1 MFTQK
6 LKQVMVAAS
15 LFFFCSLASS
25 TSYTNS
31 ASLAPGRCCLSS
43 TGTSVGQTFETG
55 AGTLTNWS
63 FFVGNLI
70 EPAPVSG
77 NVKLVV
83 AAWDG
88 SKAVGPAF
96 YTSPEVAYIYD
107 PSKGPMFLTELAFSD
122 INTSLSAGA
131 YIAYL
136 TTVGVSSPADRL
148 SFGLAYQN
156 GGLNGNMR
164 SSNSIGVDPLTVSTD
179 WSAPL
184 GAPPLSMLYSATI
197 VAAPVPEPASA
208 AMLLTGMGLL
218 AAFVRRKKQ
227 QHPTS

>member
-6 LKQVMVAAS
+6 LKQMMAAAS

-25 TSYTNS
+25 TSYTNT
-31 ASLAPGRCCLSS
+31 ASLAPGSCCLSA
-43 TGTSVGQTFETG
+43 TGNSIGQTFETG

-63 FFVGNLI
+63 FFVGYWI

-96 YTSPEVAYIYD
+96 YTSQEVAYLYD
-107 PSKGPMFLTELAFSD
+107 PSKGPNFLTELAFSD

-136 TTVGVSSPADRL
+136 TTVGVSSPADGL
-148 SFGLAYQN
+148 SVGLAYQN
-156 GGLNGNMR
+156 GGLNGYMH
-164 SSNSIGVDPLTVSTD
+164 SSNSMGVDPLTLSTA
-179 WSAPL
+179 WRAHP
-184 GAPPLSMLYSATI
+184 GFPPLSMLYSATI
-197 VAAPVPEPASA
+197 VAAPVPEPAIA

-218 AAFVRRKKQ
+218 AALVRRKKQ